1 MSFTK
6 WVFYI
11 EWSICSFNLYDIYVL
26 EKYLLQSKEN
36 GHPQWFLF
44 SVCFL
49 RSKVMF
55 SRSECMVLYT
65 LLNMASL
72 SLKVYHIFHFFA
84 GQYLLKGIRLL
95 LLLNSSNNIKIQEG
109 YRFIHESL
117 TTLVPDH
124 LLQLLSLII

>member
-1 MSFTK
+1 
-6 WVFYI
+6 
-11 EWSICSFNLYDIYVL
+11 
-26 EKYLLQSKEN
+26 
-36 GHPQWFLF
+36 
-44 SVCFL
+44 
-49 RSKVMF
+49 MF

-95 LLLNSSNNIKIQEG
+95 LLLNSSTNNIKIQEG

-124 LLQLLSLII
+124 LLQLLSLSI